1 MKKVSPHFHFVVEGS
16 SGSICVHS
24 LKELI
29 TEFNDKDY
37 FDLDERKDY
46 CLQPCQ
52 GIEYLHLNN
61 GIHSDIKP
69 ANLLV
74 SGTNDRITVKVTDF
88 NDKAK
93 FKQTCISTITGYG
106 LKGNLREFWKKKI
119 EGDFGEKKHCCLIFT
134 VQGLHT

>member
-1 MKKVSPHFHFVVEGS
+1 MKKVSPHFYFVVEGS

-37 FDLDERKDY
+37 FNLDERKDY
-46 CLQPCQ
+46 CLQACQ

-61 GIHSDIKP
+61 VIHSDIKP

-88 NDKAK
+88 NDIAK
-93 FKQTCISTITGYG
+93 FKQTCISTVTGYG
-106 LKGNLREFWKKKI
+106 LKGNLI
-119 EGDFGEKKHCCLIFT
+119 
-134 VQGLHT
+134 